1 MKKWF
6 SLFLLIAVSASI
18 GFAAGKAEAQS
29 NSSTSTAAD
38 TAAITK
44 LWSNYCQY
52 VKDGNLDAFLALHS
66 KDAYKMPQD
75 QPMFQIWPA
84 RENVAASWKKRLDTL
99 NTEMS
104 ISPKETVIMGDYAYS
119 MGVYS
124 QVFTPK
130 AGGAPSRFDGKFL
143 TVLQKDPAGNWKI
156 LRDCYNSN
164 VPPTK

>member
-6 SLFLLIAVSASI
+6 SLFLLLAALAPM

-29 NSSTSTAAD
+29 TSSTAAD
-38 TAAITK
+38 TAAISA
-44 LWSNYCQY
+44 LWSNYCQD
-52 VKDGNLDAFLALHS
+52 VMNGNLDAFLALHAQ
-66 KDAYKMPQD
+66 DAYKMPQD
-75 QPMFQIWPA
+75 QPMFQIWTA
-84 RENVAASWKKRLDTL
+84 RDGVAASWKKRLETL
-99 NTEMS
+99 DTEMS

-130 AGGAPSRFDGKFL
+130 AGGSPSKFDGKFL
-143 TVLQKDPAGNWKI
+143 TVLHKDAEGNWKI

-164 VPPTK
+164 VPPTQ